1 MKITEIDASME
12 PFIAGRPGRWQI
24 FVEDMVLHNKRGRE
38 RVFVSLDAAVNAL
51 ARVGVTCSTVF
62 YDADAA

>member
-1 MKITEIDASME
+1 ME

-24 FVEDMVLHNKRGRE
+24 FVEDMALYNKRGRE